1 MQKAGADADRVNNQ
15 FVYMEVPQDNL
26 LQVSDIMGSG
36 NHLLILQNLK
46 IQSIVGKEV
55 QGGFSGKI
63 FY

>member
-1 MQKAGADADRVNNQ
+1 
-15 FVYMEVPQDNL
+15 MEVPQDNL